1 MHRTLL
7 VVASAL
13 VAFLNGC
20 VDNPTGPSAKG
31 TDGPL
36 FSISGPVSAI
46 GAGGDFSC
54 AIGPDGRLS
63 CWGDNRYG
71 QAAPPSGTYSFLS
84 VGHAHACAIS
94 ATDRSITCW
103 GLNDVG
109 QVGGTGG
116 SATTH
121 THDGPYS
128 DVAAGL
134 GHTCAIPDSGVM
146 NCWGNASGGYYESL
160 LPSGKFSQ
168 VSAGFWHTCAI
179 SDAGTLTCWG
189 YNVHGQVTGTSTYVA
204 ETYTPTGT
212 WASVS
217 AGDYHTCAIST
228 DGTLTCW
235 GFNIFG
241 QVSGL
246 ASSSPFTA
254 IATFPGPY
262 TAVTAGGTHTCAV
275 SAGTT
280 TCWGSDNGGQVSGTP
295 NGSAGPYTHSVTYTA
310 VSTGYAHTCAIT
322 ESGSPVCWGT
332 SANQLIIP
340 PFAQVSAGKGYAC
353 GVRPDGR
360 LECWGSDDF
369 EGAPRPTGTFAQVS
383 LGRAHACALSTAGAV
398 SCWGQN
404 MSGQVDP
411 QHPSETAAR
420 TYVGPYTAVS
430 AGEFHTC
437 ALPAGGNVECW
448 GADFY
453 GQVSGS
459 PPVDDPAVGTFTHTG
474 LYTGVSAGG
483 GHTCA
488 VNAPTQTITCW
499 GLDYYGA
506 VSGTAGSPGIGK
518 ATHTGFSAVSAG
530 FLHTCAINAT
540 DRSLTCWGW
549 NGYGQ
554 VGGTPVPENESGTTY
569 THSGSWAAVS
579 AAQGHT
585 CGLGIDG
592 AVTCWG
598 DNGNR
603 QRNVFPGLYTQI
615 SAASMQTCGLQAG
628 GVVECWGDRTATSY
642 ITGLNLPPSL
652 GAISASTADPV
663 PVNVTF
669 SVSAPFSDPN
679 PADTH
684 SATIAWGDGIT
695 TDGAV
700 SSGTVSG
707 SHSYTTPGVYTVSIT
722 LRDNGGSSSTGIYQ
736 FAVVYDPSAGFVT
749 GAGWID
755 SPAGAYVADPA
766 LAGKATF
773 GFVSRYRKGA
783 TVPDGSTRFEF
794 MAGGFTFTST
804 AYDWLVIAGAHARF
818 KGSGMINGGGNY
830 GFMLTATD
838 GAINGGVDGFRIR
851 IWDRSNGDAIVYDNQ
866 PLEDDTSNVTTALG
880 GGNIVIHG
888 K

>member
-7 VVASAL
+7 VVATAL

-20 VDNPTGPSAKG
+20 VDNPTGPSAKD

-63 CWGDNRYG
+63 CWGDNQYG
-71 QAAPPSGTYSFLS
+71 QAAPPSGTYSVLS
-84 VGHAHACAIS
+84 VGNAHACAIS
-94 ATDRSITCW
+94 ATDGSITCW
-103 GLNDVG
+103 GMNDVG
-109 QVGGTGG
+109 QVGGTHG
-116 SATTH
+116 
-121 THDGPYS
+121 GPYS

-134 GHTCAIPDSGVM
+134 GHTCAILDSGVLD
-146 NCWGNASGGYYESL
+146 CWGSASGGYYESL
-160 LPSGKFSQ
+160 VPSGTFSQ
-168 VSAGFWHTCAI
+168 VSTGFWHTCAI
-179 SDAGTLTCWG
+179 SQTGQLTCWG
-189 YNVHGQVTGTSTYVA
+189 YNFHGQVTGTSTYDD
-204 ETYTPTGT
+204 ETYSPGGT

-235 GFNIFG
+235 GYNNFG
-241 QVSGL
+241 QVSGS

-275 SAGTT
+275 SAAGTT
-280 TCWGSDNGGQVSGTP
+280 TCWGNDNGGQVSGTP
-295 NGSAGPYTHSVTYTA
+295 SESAGPYTHSVTYTA
-310 VSTGYAHTCAIT
+310 VSAGYAHTCAIT
-322 ESGSPVCWGT
+322 ESGSPVCWGR

-340 PFAQVSAGKGYAC
+340 PFAQVSAGNGYAC

-369 EGAPRPTGTFAQVS
+369 EGAPLPTGTFAQVS
-383 LGRAHACALSTAGAV
+383 LGGGHACALSAAGAV
-398 SCWGQN
+398 SCWGRN
-404 MSGQVDP
+404 EFGQVDP
-411 QHPSETAAR
+411 EQSSPTAAR
-420 TYVGPYTAVS
+420 TYVGPYAAVS
-430 AGEFHTC
+430 TGQVHTC
-437 ALPAGGNVECW
+437 VLSAEGDVECW

-459 PPVDDPAVGTFTHTG
+459 ASEAGPAVGTFTHAG
-474 LYTGVSAGG
+474 PYTGVSAGG
-483 GHTCA
+483 MHTCA

-499 GLDYYGA
+499 GFDYYGA
-506 VSGTAGSPGIGK
+506 VSRTPGIQDVGK
-518 ATHTGFSAVSAG
+518 ATHAGFSAVSAG
-530 FLHTCAINAT
+530 LAHTCAINAT
-540 DRSLTCWGW
+540 NQSVTCWGL
-549 NGYGQ
+549 NDYGQ
-554 VGGTPVPENESGTTY
+554 VSGTPDDESGTTY

-585 CGLGIDG
+585 CALGIDG
-592 AVTCWG
+592 AVICWG
-598 DNGNR
+598 YNGNG
-603 QRNVFPGLYTQI
+603 QLNVFPGLYTQI
-615 SAASMQTCGLQAG
+615 SAAWRQTCGLQAG

-652 GAISASTADPV
+652 GTISASTADPI

-684 SATIAWGDGIT
+684 TATIAWGDGIT
-695 TDGAV
+695 TNGAV

-722 LRDNGGSSSTGIYQ
+722 VRDNSGSSSTGIYQ

-755 SPAGAYVADPA
+755 SRAGAYVADPT
-766 LAGKATF
+766 LAGRATF

-794 MAGGFTFTST
+794 RAGGFTFTST
-804 AYDWLVIAGAHARF
+804 AYEWLVIAGPHARF

-851 IWDRSNGDAIVYDNQ
+851 IWDRSNSDAIVYDNQ
-866 PLEDDTSNVTTALG
+866 PLEGDTSNVTTALG